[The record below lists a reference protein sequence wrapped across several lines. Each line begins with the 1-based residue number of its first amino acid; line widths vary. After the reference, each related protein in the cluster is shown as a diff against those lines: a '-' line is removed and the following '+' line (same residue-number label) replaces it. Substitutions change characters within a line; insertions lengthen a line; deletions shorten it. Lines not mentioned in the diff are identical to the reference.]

1 MVVVKQKQKEKR
13 KEEKRSIMFNQN
25 KIAFWIGVLG
35 ATITLTAYS
44 QSYVS
49 PNEGITIGL
58 LVLMFGLL
66 RERELK
72 QTRHQNQPPY
82 EELCMA
88 LSNDSIKNRRP
99 A

>member
-1 MVVVKQKQKEKR
+1 
-13 KEEKRSIMFNQN
+13 MFNQN

-66 RERELK
+66 VREERKRVKTRFVMMISSSKHSIL
-72 QTRHQNQPPY
+72 TRHQNQPPY
-82 EELCMA
+82 
-88 LSNDSIKNRRP
+88 DKN
-99 A
+99 